1 MLRSVDSRRDRA
13 VDNSELTQQFDTKL
27 SNINR
32 SVDGLGYTKN
42 CMKIESYKIVTVQ
55 DSSVMNTQKR
65 INQKAGTVE
74 DNALRLDKK
83 KAEQIIE
90 ALNTDLA
97 DAYVL
102 YHQLHKHHWNVE
114 GAEFRDIHVF
124 LQEVYEDV
132 EAAADEIAERLQ
144 AIGGVPHASMSTLV
158 ENATVEAEDE
168 DVYDIRTSLS
178 NDLEIFGDMIE
189 SYRQHIELADSL
201 GDYATG
207 HLLREQLETVEEHA
221 HHIEH
226 YLEDD
231 TLVVGESTN

>member
-1 MLRSVDSRRDRA
+1 MS
-13 VDNSELTQQFDTKL
+13 
-27 SNINR
+27 
-32 SVDGLGYTKN
+32 
-42 CMKIESYKIVTVQ
+42 
-55 DSSVMNTQKR
+55 TQKTPS
-65 INQKAGTVE
+65 QKAGTVE
-74 DNALRLDKK
+74 ENALRIDQK
-83 KAEQIIE
+83 KAEQIVD

-132 EAAADEIAERLQ
+132 EDAADEIAERLQ
-144 AIGGVPHASMSTLV
+144 ALGGVPHASMSALA
-158 ENATVEAEDE
+158 ENATVEPEDE
-168 DVYDIRTSLS
+168 DVYDIRTSLA
-178 NDLEIFGDMIE
+178 NDLEMMGEMIE
-189 SYRQHIELADSL
+189 STRQHIELAENL

-207 HLLREQLETVEEHA
+207 HMLREQLETLEEHT

-231 TLVVGESTN
+231 TLVLESATN